1 MLHENYSEQKEFA
14 LCVFACIVETFL
26 ATEDYV
32 SGQVTAQYTSMIVSL
47 IQDVVRPG
55 YYTEEVQREYFNL
68 LTSLIQRS
76 TTIFASEIGTE
87 YLMVFAG
94 SCRSLFGS
102 TGSKSHLICK

>member
-14 LCVFACIVETFL
+14 LYVFACIMETFL
-26 ATEDYV
+26 ATEDYL
-32 SGQVTAQYTSMIVSL
+32 SGQVTSQYTSMIVSL

-55 YYTEEVQREYFNL
+55 YYTEDVQREYFNL
-68 LTSLIQRS
+68 LISLIQRS